1 MPCQRDFINAVEFFQ
16 MRADFRCQN
25 RKGGE
30 PAVAG
35 NFAGD
40 PLGNLAFRFRFRNQR
55 KIRMR
60 MGVNKSGGENQ
71 SVGIDEPGV
80 FPVQRSTGD
89 RSYPLV
95 FNQYPAGESRR
106 AGTVDDGSITNQ
118 NF

>member
-16 MRADFRCQN
+16 MRADFRCLN

-40 PLGNLAFRFRFRNQR
+40 PLGNFAFRFRFLNQR

-60 MGVNKSGGENQ
+60 MGVDKSGGENQ
-71 SVGIDEPGV
+71 PVGIDGLRKGNETRLSAASAVHGI
-80 FPVQRSTGD
+80 G
-89 RSYPLV
+89 
-95 FNQYPAGESRR
+95 A
-106 AGTVDDGSITNQ
+106 A
-118 NF
+118 